1 MHMFR
6 PKTLEI
12 LTDERVQSLRQFS
25 EKAGPV
31 LQSHIPT
38 AEYIIDVLLNYYLA
52 WSELDDH
59 PTTTDI
65 EKPMVARGGLDFIAA
80 CIHEDKDIAHFWEF
94 LGECHDSEF
103 QHDLVKYGL
112 HGIHFRFFF
121 NDTATTE
128 IYTCKLAD
136 IMFDRSGES
145 SHLGIVPLTGFSLVS
160 GHLEDCIDW
169 YVIDEYAEEGGYT
182 EYSEQELRAMCGPTN
197 HPILPIED
205 KAAFRR
211 LVNQKIFG
219 DEFPESR
226 QAWDT
231 ASKIESALLPL
242 VYNHG
247 YKLKARGLSGLEVL
261 ARASSRVEALLSF
274 LPASSEFLKALERQI
289 LINLFSAFPE
299 DLELL
304 NAKPEELQG
313 VMLSPVLIESPLAR
327 FFEKTLAGPLAL
339 FSPRHSVPD
348 GHRGTQ
354 IVNFFKATPY
364 PLHLD
369 LAVFGYL
376 QGREE
381 IINLAENCPG
391 RSIAVEQLLL
401 DESALFDPHVGLIR
415 YLARPEQLDA
425 YSDSA
430 VLKLIEKVILSD
442 DVQFI
447 RHRVETILPTVG
459 PVLSKRPQMFEPV
472 IKILEDNGR
481 LNHTLFDWCGFGS
494 KELKALGKRA
504 SIELKGIFLEESLG
518 F

>member
-1 MHMFR
+1 MFR

-38 AEYIIDVLLNYYLA
+38 AEYIIDVLLNDYLA

-80 CIHEDKDIAHFWEF
+80 CIHEDKDVAHSWDF
-94 LGECHDSEF
+94 LAECHDSEF
-103 QHDLVKYGL
+103 RHDLVKCGL
-112 HGIHFRFFF
+112 HGIHFRM
-121 NDTATTE
+121 NLKTQSDRM

-182 EYSEQELRAMCGPTN
+182 EYSEQELMALCGPTN

-211 LVNQKIFG
+211 LVEQKIFG

-226 QAWDT
+226 HAWGT
-231 ASKIESALLPL
+231 AAKIEQALLPL
-242 VYNHG
+242 IYNYG
-247 YKLKARGLSGLEVL
+247 YKLKARGLPGHEVL
-261 ARASSRVEALLSF
+261 VRASSRVEALLSF

-304 NAKPEELQG
+304 NAQPEELQG
-313 VMLSPVLIESPLAR
+313 VMLNPILIKDTHVR
-327 FFEKTLAGPLAL
+327 FFQKTLAGPLAL
-339 FSPRHSVPD
+339 FTPRYSASV

-354 IVNFFKATPY
+354 MVSFFKDTPY

-369 LAVFGYL
+369 MAVRGHL
-376 QGREE
+376 QGLQE
-381 IINLAENCPG
+381 IIHLAENCPG
-391 RSIAVEQLLL
+391 RSMVFEQLLL
-401 DESALFDPHVGLIR
+401 DDSTLFDPHIGLIR
-415 YLARPEQLDA
+415 YLAEPEQLES
-425 YSDSA
+425 YSDGA
-430 VLKLIEKVILSD
+430 VLKLFEKVIIND
-442 DVQFI
+442 DVHFVRDNGKSQ
-447 RHRVETILPTVG
+447 VPSVA
-459 PVLSKRPQMFEPV
+459 PVFNQRPHLFEAV
-472 IKILEDNGR
+472 IQILEDNDR
-481 LNHTLFDWCGFGS
+481 LNHTLFEWCGFGV
-494 KELKALGKRA
+494 KELKAIGKRA
-504 SIELKGIFLEESLG
+504 PSELKGAFLEDSLG